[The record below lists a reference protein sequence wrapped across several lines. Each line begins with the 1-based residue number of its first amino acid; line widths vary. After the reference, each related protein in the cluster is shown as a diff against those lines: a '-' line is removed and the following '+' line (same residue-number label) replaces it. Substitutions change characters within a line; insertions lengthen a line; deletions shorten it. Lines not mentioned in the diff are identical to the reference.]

1 MKILCVTKCPT
12 GMVQT
17 YVAAEKLEQAGKKL
31 GIDLSVETQG
41 AMGIQNQF
49 SPEQIDEADYI
60 VIAADVAIDEASRFG
75 NKKLYVTS
83 LEDAIV
89 HHMWPMTLHMPK
101 TKEGWLLQAV
111 DKYCALSEIILQG
124 SRKVRYSR
132 AAVSFLTSCSFA
144 TQIWK

>member
-89 HHMWPMTLHMPK
+89 HPEQILESLT
-101 TKEGWLLQAV
+101 TK
-111 DKYCALSEIILQG
+111 S
-124 SRKVRYSR
+124 YSYQD
-132 AAVSFLTSCSFA
+132 AAVSNKKILGQKKTITFMILMVTNVVVFFKY
-144 TQIWK
+144 I

>member
-31 GIDLSVETQG
+31 GVDLSVETQG

-49 SPEQIDEADYI
+49 SPEQIDE
-60 VIAADVAIDEASRFG
+60 AADVAIDEASRFG

-89 HHMWPMTLHMPK
+89 HPEQILESLT
-101 TKEGWLLQAV
+101 TKSYSYQDATV
-111 DKYCALSEIILQG
+111 SNKKILG
-124 SRKVRYSR
+124 
-132 AAVSFLTSCSFA
+132 
-144 TQIWK
+144 

>member
-1 MKILCVTKCPT
+1 MQKCIIAPENSYEKI
-12 GMVQT
+12 
-17 YVAAEKLEQAGKKL
+17 KKL
-31 GIDLSVETQG
+31 GVDLSVETQG

-89 HHMWPMTLHMPK
+89 HPEQILESLT
-101 TKEGWLLQAV
+101 TKSYSYQDATV
-111 DKYCALSEIILQG
+111 SNKKILG
-124 SRKVRYSR
+124 
-132 AAVSFLTSCSFA
+132 
-144 TQIWK
+144 

>member
-49 SPEQIDEADYI
+49 SP
-60 VIAADVAIDEASRFG
+60 
-75 NKKLYVTS
+75 
-83 LEDAIV
+83 
-89 HHMWPMTLHMPK
+89 
-101 TKEGWLLQAV
+101 
-111 DKYCALSEIILQG
+111 
-124 SRKVRYSR
+124 
-132 AAVSFLTSCSFA
+132 
-144 TQIWK
+144 

>member
-49 SPEQIDEADYI
+49 SPEQIDEA
-60 VIAADVAIDEASRFG
+60 SRFG

-89 HHMWPMTLHMPK
+89 HPEQILESLT
-101 TKEGWLLQAV
+101 TKSYSYQDATVSNKKILGQKKAITFMILMV
-111 DKYCALSEIILQG
+111 TNVVVFFKYM
-124 SRKVRYSR
+124 
-132 AAVSFLTSCSFA
+132 
-144 TQIWK
+144 

>member
-31 GIDLSVETQG
+31 GVGLSVETH
-41 AMGIQNQF
+41 
-49 SPEQIDEADYI
+49 YI

-89 HHMWPMTLHMPK
+89 HPEQILESLT
-101 TKEGWLLQAV
+101 TK
-111 DKYCALSEIILQG
+111 S
-124 SRKVRYSR
+124 YSYQD
-132 AAVSFLTSCSFA
+132 AAVSNKKILG
-144 TQIWK
+144 

>member
-17 YVAAEKLEQAGKKL
+17 YVAAEKLEQAGEKL
-31 GIDLSVETQG
+31 GVDLSVETQG

-60 VIAADVAIDEASRFG
+60 VSAADVAIDKASRFG

-83 LEDAIV
+83 LEDAI
-89 HHMWPMTLHMPK
+89 LHAEQILESLQ
-101 TKEGWLLQAV
+101 TK
-111 DKYCALSEIILQG
+111 S
-124 SRKVRYSR
+124 YSYQD
-132 AAVSFLTSCSFA
+132 AAVSNKKILG
-144 TQIWK
+144 

>member
-89 HHMWPMTLHMPK
+89 HPEQILESLT
-101 TKEGWLLQAV
+101 TK
-111 DKYCALSEIILQG
+111 S
-124 SRKVRYSR
+124 YSYQD
-132 AAVSFLTSCSFA
+132 AAVSNKKILGYKKPSHL
-144 TQIWK
+144 

>member
-31 GIDLSVETQG
+31 GVDLSVETQG

-60 VIAADVAIDEASRFG
+60 VIAADVAIDEASRFC

-89 HHMWPMTLHMPK
+89 HPEQILESLT
-101 TKEGWLLQAV
+101 TKSYSYQDATV
-111 DKYCALSEIILQG
+111 SNKKILG
-124 SRKVRYSR
+124 
-132 AAVSFLTSCSFA
+132 
-144 TQIWK
+144 

>member
-17 YVAAEKLEQAGKKL
+17 YVAAEKLEQAASAL
-31 GIDLSVETQG
+31 NIDLSVETQG

-49 SPEQIDEADYI
+49 SSEQIDQADYI

-83 LEDAIV
+83 LEDAI
-89 HHMWPMTLHMPK
+89 LHAEQILESLNSK
-101 TKEGWLLQAV
+101 ASSYSDAV
-111 DKYCALSEIILQG
+111 ASNKKILG
-124 SRKVRYSR
+124 
-132 AAVSFLTSCSFA
+132 
-144 TQIWK
+144 

>member
-1 MKILCVTKCPT
+1 MGKNKGEKKYHTLKELLKNDILSGVYQPGDKMPS
-12 GMVQT
+12 
-17 YVAAEKLEQAGKKL
+17 EKLEQAGKKL

-89 HHMWPMTLHMPK
+89 HPEQILESLT
-101 TKEGWLLQAV
+101 TKSYSYQDATV
-111 DKYCALSEIILQG
+111 SNKKILG
-124 SRKVRYSR
+124 
-132 AAVSFLTSCSFA
+132 
-144 TQIWK
+144 

>member
-1 MKILCVTKCPT
+1 M
-12 GMVQT
+12 
-17 YVAAEKLEQAGKKL
+17 
-31 GIDLSVETQG
+31 ETQG

-89 HHMWPMTLHMPK
+89 HP
-101 TKEGWLLQAV
+101 EQIFRISDNQV
-111 DKYCALSEIILQG
+111 IFLSG
-124 SRKVRYSR
+124 C
-132 AAVSFLTSCSFA
+132 SC
-144 TQIWK
+144 IE

>member
-31 GIDLSVETQG
+31 GVDLSVETQG

-89 HHMWPMTLHMPK
+89 HPEQILESLT
-101 TKEGWLLQAV
+101 TKSYSYHPPISQAIW
-111 DKYCALSEIILQG
+111 SGQPIILPT
-124 SRKVRYSR
+124 SVM
-132 AAVSFLTSCSFA
+132 ASCSLLA
-144 TQIWK
+144 AKMIL

>member
-31 GIDLSVETQG
+31 GVDLSVETQG

-89 HHMWPMTLHMPK
+89 HPEQILESLT
-101 TKEGWLLQAV
+101 TK
-111 DKYCALSEIILQG
+111 S
-124 SRKVRYSR
+124 YSYQD
-132 AAVSFLTSCSFA
+132 AAVSNKKILGQKKAITFMILMVTNVVVFSNICDD
-144 TQIWK
+144 QIKI

>member
-49 SPEQIDEADYI
+49 SPEQIDKADYI
-60 VIAADVAIDEASRFG
+60 VIAADVAIEEASRFG

-83 LEDAIV
+83 LEDAIRSEEHTSELQSPITISYAV
-89 HHMWPMTLHMPK
+89 FCLKKIFFFNDTATTEIYTLSLH
-101 TKEGWLLQAV
+101 
-111 DKYCALSEIILQG
+111 DALPI
-124 SRKVRYSR
+124 
-132 AAVSFLTSCSFA
+132 
-144 TQIWK
+144 

>member
-31 GIDLSVETQG
+31 GVDLSVETQG

-49 SPEQIDEADYI
+49 SPEQIDEA
-60 VIAADVAIDEASRFG
+60 SRFG

-89 HHMWPMTLHMPK
+89 HPEQILESLT
-101 TKEGWLLQAV
+101 TK
-111 DKYCALSEIILQG
+111 S
-124 SRKVRYSR
+124 YSYQD
-132 AAVSFLTSCSFA
+132 AAVSNKKILG
-144 TQIWK
+144 

>member
-89 HHMWPMTLHMPK
+89 HPEQILESLT
-101 TKEGWLLQAV
+101 TKSYSYQDATVSNKKILGQEKAITFMILMV
-111 DKYCALSEIILQG
+111 TNVVVFFKYM
-124 SRKVRYSR
+124 
-132 AAVSFLTSCSFA
+132 
-144 TQIWK
+144 

>member
-17 YVAAEKLEQAGKKL
+17 YVAAEKLEQAGEKL
-31 GIDLSVETQG
+31 GVDLAVETQG

-83 LEDAIV
+83 LEDAI
-89 HHMWPMTLHMPK
+89 LHSEQILESLA
-101 TKEGWLLQAV
+101 TK
-111 DKYCALSEIILQG
+111 S
-124 SRKVRYSR
+124 YSYQD
-132 AAVSFLTSCSFA
+132 AAVSNKKILG
-144 TQIWK
+144 